1 MKLVIREYL
10 SMLKESGEID
20 ALLPDLLLAMG
31 IDLLSRPAIGSRQFG
46 VDIPAVGIDPKDNRQ
61 KLFLLTVK
69 KGDINRNSWNG
80 DKNAVRQSLDEIL
93 DSYLRNRVRPEHEAL
108 PKKII
113 LATGGELKQ
122 DVEPDW
128 VNYVHRHAGSDPKYG
143 EVEFDFWG
151 ADQLT
156 LLIEQYLLDE
166 YLFPESVQ
174 KYLRKTI
181 ALADQNEDEPRYFYK
196 LIEEILFQGNLTKD
210 KSKSAE
216 RKRQKALCLLDLS
229 LNIVFYWCQEAD
241 NLKPALLC
249 AERTVLLTWDWM
261 RQNELFNCKT
271 TNEKFHHLLSTYLKV
286 SSAYASKLQ
295 PHCFVKD
302 GLFGYGAD
310 ELEYPLRTFEVIG
323 ILGTLGMV
331 FINLL
336 AITDNEGLRE
346 SYSKQMRAV
355 GEMLAA
361 LVANN
366 PSAFVPLHD
375 FHSIDINLGLL
386 TLASAGC
393 TNVAAH
399 WVTELGSR
407 IFLAYKTG
415 KYFPIASDRYDD
427 LIAIEVGQAPPKEK
441 LMEVSTLLPTLA
453 GWFAVLNLADEYKPF
468 QEAITKTFATTNFQF
483 WFPDEETDKY
493 LYKTN
498 AGYESGTTLS
508 SIQLPKTLDDF
519 KTYIFRLH
527 EKQEEVF
534 SNLSCVNGGWFVL
547 GLIASRHFRTP
558 IIPGYW
564 QNYVCEQD
572 INEEQI
578 PEEQSHNLE

>member
-10 SMLKESGEID
+10 CMLKESGEID
-20 ALLPDLLLAMG
+20 VLLPDLLLAMG
-31 IDLLSRPAIGSRQFG
+31 IDLLSRPASGSRQFG
-46 VDIPAVGIDPKDNRQ
+46 VDIPAVGIDPKDNKQ

-69 KGDINRNSWNG
+69 KGDINRNSWHR
-80 DKNAVRQSLDEIL
+80 DKNAVRPSLDEIL
-93 DSYLRNRVRPEHEAL
+93 DSYLRNRVRPEHKAL

-128 VNYVHRHAGSDPKYG
+128 VNYVHRYARPDPEYG
-143 EVEFDFWG
+143 EIEFDFWG

-166 YLFPESVQ
+166 YLFPESAQ
-174 KYLRKTI
+174 KHLRKTI
-181 ALADQNEDEPRYFYK
+181 ALADQNEDEPRYFYQ
-196 LIEEILFQGNLTKD
+196 LIEEILFQGNLPKD

-229 LNIVFYWCQEAD
+229 LNIVFYWCKEAD

-271 TNEKFHHLLSTYLKV
+271 TNEKFYHLLSTYLKV
-286 SSAYASKLQ
+286 TRAYANKLKA
-295 PHCFVKD
+295 HCFVRNS
-302 GLFGYGAD
+302 LFGYGAD

-323 ILGTLGMV
+323 ILGTSGML
-331 FINLL
+331 FANLYS
-336 AITDNEGLRE
+336 IVDNEELCE
-346 SYSKQMRAV
+346 SYLSEMQAVAQML
-355 GEMLAA
+355 EA
-361 LVANN
+361 LITNN
-366 PSAFVPLHD
+366 PSAFIPLYD
-375 FHSIDINLGLL
+375 FHSIDIGLGLL
-386 TLASAGC
+386 TLFNSGY
-393 TNVAAH
+393 VDAAAN
-399 WVTELGSR
+399 WVTQLGYR
-407 IFLAYKTG
+407 IFLAYKNG
-415 KYFPIASDRYDD
+415 KYFPITSDRYDD
-427 LIAIEVGQAPPKEK
+427 LIAIEVGNAPPKEK

-468 QEAITKTFATTNFQF
+468 QEAITTTFAKTNFLL

-519 KTYIFRLH
+519 KTFIFRLH

-578 PEEQSHNLE
+578 LEE